1 MIPMEILYCCF
12 FFFMFIFSVSS
23 ASDPF
28 SDALL
33 GLKSEFTV
41 PVDVL
46 SDWVIP
52 QEQNPSAKIHAC
64 SWTGV
69 QCDQNSTKVIGLD
82 ISLKNLSGVLS
93 GVQFNRF
100 VDLTDLNMSH
110 NSFSGELPI
119 GIFNL
124 TSLKTLDI
132 SRNNFSGGFPI
143 GISGLRNLVVLDAFS
158 NSFSG
163 PLPPDVCKIGSVEVL
178 NFAGSYFSGPIP
190 GAYGS
195 CKSLDFL
202 HLAGN
207 SLTGYLPIEFG
218 QLKTVTHMEIGY
230 NSYQGNIPWQFGNM
244 SELQYLDIAGA
255 NLSGPIPKDLGK
267 LTKLNTLF
275 LFKNHLSGSIPMEI
289 GKILTLSSLDLSD
302 NMLSGPI
309 PDSFSELKSLKL
321 LSLMYND
328 MNGSVP
334 EGIAKLPELESLL
347 IWDNFFSGTLPQE
360 LGKHSNL
367 VSVDVS
373 SNGFTDSIPPDICSQ
388 GAFTKLMLFSNYF
401 TGTLSSISN
410 CSSLIRIRLEDNL
423 FSGDISLDFEVLS
436 NVSYIDLSGN
446 KFTGGIPSGISLASN
461 LEFFS
466 VSNNPELG
474 GTIPEKTWSLPA
486 LKNFSASSCNISGS
500 FPGFQFC
507 NSLSSI
513 ELNQNHLSGIMPDS
527 LSFCENLET
536 LNLAGNNFSGKI
548 PAKLGTSIKLKSL
561 NLSYNDLSGPIP
573 AFQSMEINSFLGNPN
588 LCGAPLSTQC
598 PNGNGISTG
607 MESGSRNHKIA
618 WVLILCAIVVVL
630 SASLFGLIYYR
641 KQNVNRHWNLDS
653 FDGFPDLTA
662 SDVLKSFDSIEAMET
677 QYSSNSI
684 CKAVLLTGMTVI
696 VRKIEWGTKSSNL
709 LMDFVNRIGNARHK
723 NVIRLLGFCY
733 NKNLGYFLYEYLPN
747 GNLDEKIGIKR
758 DWGSKYRLIV
768 NIAKGLCFLHHD
780 CRPAISHGNLKASNV
795 VFDENME
802 PRLAEFAY
810 KTISAI
816 ESGEYNGVMD
826 QDLKDDIFN
835 FGELVLEILTNGK
848 RKNGG
853 VSVHRTPKDVIL
865 KEIYNENEVGAS
877 SSSKSIQEEI
887 KVVLEVVLGC
897 TTSKVSDRPSMEDV
911 LKILSRDSGSKTW
924 GRCRYLGQRRLV
936 ESVISPHANPVRN
949 GPVLPHLLGKLLL
962 DHE

>member
-1 MIPMEILYCCF
+1 MEILYCYL
-12 FFFMFIFSVSS
+12 FFMFIFSVSS

-28 SDALL
+28 SEALL
-33 GLKSEFTV
+33 SLKSEFTV
-41 PVDVL
+41 PPDIL
-46 SDWVIP
+46 NDWVIP
-52 QEQNPSAKIHAC
+52 QEQNPSPNIHAC

-69 QCDQNSTKVIGLD
+69 QCDQNSTKVIGIDL
-82 ISLKNLSGVLS
+82 SLKNLSGVLS
-93 GVQFNRF
+93 GVQFNQF
-100 VDLTDLNMSH
+100 VDLIDLNISH

-132 SRNNFSGGFPI
+132 SRNNFSGDFPI
-143 GISGLRNLVVLDAFS
+143 GISNLQNLEVLDAFS

-163 PLPPDVCKIGSVEVL
+163 SLPPDVCEIASVKVL

-218 QLKTVTHMEIGY
+218 HLQTVTHMEIGY

-275 LFKNHLSGSIPMEI
+275 LFKNHLSGLIPVEI
-289 GKILTLSSLDLSD
+289 GNILTLSSLDLSD

-309 PDSFSELKSLKL
+309 PESFSDLKSLKL

-328 MNGSVP
+328 MNGSIP

-347 IWDNFFSGTLPQE
+347 IWDNLFSGTLPQE
-360 LGKHSNL
+360 LGKHSKL
-367 VSVDVS
+367 ISVDVS
-373 SNGFTDSIPPDICSQ
+373 SNGFVGVIPPDICSQ
-388 GAFTKLMLFSNYF
+388 GALTKLMLFSNYF
-401 TGTLSSISN
+401 TGSLSSISN
-410 CSSLIRIRLEDNL
+410 CSSLIRIRLEDNS
-423 FSGDISLDFEVLS
+423 FSGDISLDFKLLS

-446 KFTGGIPSGISLASN
+446 RFTNGIPSDIFLASN

-474 GTIPEKTWSLPA
+474 GTLPEKTWSSPA
-486 LKNFSASSCNISGS
+486 LQNFSASSCNISGEI
-500 FPGFQFC
+500 PGFQFC
-507 NSLSSI
+507 KSLYSI
-513 ELNQNHLSGIMPDS
+513 ELNQNHLSGIIPES
-527 LSFCENLET
+527 LSVCNSLGT
-536 LNLAGNNFSGKI
+536 LNLAGNNFSGEI
-548 PAKLGTSIKLKSL
+548 PAKLGNSMKLKSL
-561 NLSYNDLSGPIP
+561 NLSNNDLSGPIP
-573 AFQSMEINSFLGNPN
+573 FTSMEITSFLGNPN
-588 LCGAPLSTQC
+588 LCGAPLVTPC
-598 PNGNGISTG
+598 HNGNGIHTG
-607 MESGSRNHKIA
+607 MELRSRNHKIA
-618 WVLILCAIVVVL
+618 WVLILSAIVVVL
-630 SASLFGLIYYR
+630 LASLFGIIYYR
-641 KQNVNRHWNLDS
+641 KQNVNRNWNLDS
-653 FDGFPDLTA
+653 FGGLPNLTA
-662 SDVLKSFDSIEAMET
+662 SDVLKSFDSIEAMESPH
-677 QYSSNSI
+677 SSNSV

-696 VRKIEWGTKSSNL
+696 VRKIEWGAKSSNL

-733 NKNLGYFLYEYLPN
+733 DKNLGYLLYEYLPN

-758 DWGSKYRLIV
+758 DWGSKHRLVV

-780 CRPAISHGNLKASNV
+780 CRPAISHGNLKAGNV

-802 PRLAEFAY
+802 PRLSEFAF
-810 KTISAI
+810 KTISAM
-816 ESGEYNGVMD
+816 ESGEYNGVTD
-826 QDLKDDIFN
+826 HELKDDIFS

-848 RKNGG
+848 RKKWGM
-853 VSVHRTPKDVIL
+853 SVQRTPKDVIL

-877 SSSKSIQEEI
+877 SSSKSTQEEI

-897 TTSKVSDRPSMEDV
+897 TTSKVSDRPSMEEV
-911 LKILSRDSGSKTW
+911 LKILSRLK
-924 GRCRYLGQRRLV
+924 
-936 ESVISPHANPVRN
+936 
-949 GPVLPHLLGKLLL
+949 
-962 DHE
+962 

>member
-1 MIPMEILYCCF
+1 
-12 FFFMFIFSVSS
+12 MFIFSVSS

-28 SDALL
+28 SEALL
-33 GLKSEFTV
+33 SLKSEFTV
-41 PVDVL
+41 PPDVL
-46 SDWVIP
+46 NDWVIP
-52 QEQNPSAKIHAC
+52 QEQNPSPNIHAC

-82 ISLKNLSGVLS
+82 LSLKNLSGVLS
-93 GVQFNRF
+93 GVQFNQF
-100 VDLTDLNMSH
+100 VDLIDLNISH

-132 SRNNFSGGFPI
+132 SRNNFSGDFPI
-143 GISGLRNLVVLDAFS
+143 GISNLQNLEVLDAFS

-163 PLPPDVCKIGSVEVL
+163 SLPSDVCEIASVKVL

-218 QLKTVTHMEIGY
+218 HLQTVTHMEIGY

-275 LFKNHLSGSIPMEI
+275 LFKNHLSGLIPVEI
-289 GKILTLSSLDLSD
+289 GNILTLSSLDLSD

-309 PDSFSELKSLKL
+309 PDSFSDLKSLKL

-328 MNGSVP
+328 MNGSIP

-347 IWDNFFSGTLPQE
+347 IWDNLFSGTLPQE
-360 LGKHSNL
+360 LGKHSKL
-367 VSVDVS
+367 ISVDVS
-373 SNGFTDSIPPDICSQ
+373 SNGFVGVIPPDICSQ
-388 GAFTKLMLFSNYF
+388 GALAKLMLFSNYF
-401 TGTLSSISN
+401 TGSLSSISN
-410 CSSLIRIRLEDNL
+410 CSSLIRIRLEDNS
-423 FSGDISLDFEVLS
+423 FSGDISLDFKLLS

-446 KFTGGIPSGISLASN
+446 RFTNGIPSDIFLASN

-474 GTIPEKTWSLPA
+474 GTLPEKTWSSPA
-486 LKNFSASSCNISGS
+486 LQNFSASSCNISGEI
-500 FPGFQFC
+500 PGFQFC
-507 NSLSSI
+507 
-513 ELNQNHLSGIMPDS
+513 
-527 LSFCENLET
+527 
-536 LNLAGNNFSGKI
+536 
-548 PAKLGTSIKLKSL
+548 
-561 NLSYNDLSGPIP
+561 PIP
-573 AFQSMEINSFLGNPN
+573 FTSMEITSFLGNPN
-588 LCGAPLSTQC
+588 LCGAPLVTPC
-598 PNGNGISTG
+598 HNGNGIHTG
-607 MESGSRNHKIA
+607 MELRSRNHKIA
-618 WVLILCAIVVVL
+618 WVLILSAIVVVL
-630 SASLFGLIYYR
+630 LASLFGIIYYR
-641 KQNVNRHWNLDS
+641 KQNVNRNWNLDS
-653 FDGFPDLTA
+653 FGGLPNLTA
-662 SDVLKSFDSIEAMET
+662 SDVLKSFDSIEAMESPH
-677 QYSSNSI
+677 SSNSV

-696 VRKIEWGTKSSNL
+696 VRKIEWGAKSSNL

-733 NKNLGYFLYEYLPN
+733 DKNLGYLLYEYLPN

-758 DWGSKYRLIV
+758 DWGSKHRLVV

-802 PRLAEFAY
+802 PRLAEFAF
-810 KTISAI
+810 KTISAM
-816 ESGEYNGVMD
+816 ESGEYNGVTD
-826 QDLKDDIFN
+826 HELKDDIFN

-848 RKNGG
+848 RKKWGM
-853 VSVHRTPKDVIL
+853 SVQRTPKDVIL

-877 SSSKSIQEEI
+877 SSSKSTQEEI

-897 TTSKVSDRPSMEDV
+897 TTSKVSDRPSMEEV
-911 LKILSRDSGSKTW
+911 LKILSRLK
-924 GRCRYLGQRRLV
+924 
-936 ESVISPHANPVRN
+936 
-949 GPVLPHLLGKLLL
+949 
-962 DHE
+962 